1 MLKMRLSRHGRT
13 KRPHYRIVVAEHT
26 APRDGAFIENVGTY
40 NPLTNPATVQVKAD
54 RIQHWLSKGVRPTET
69 VHHLL
74 AKQGLIAPLQAKLLS
89 KKVLAKRQAAAEAKA
104 KAAAE
109 AGSES

>member
-13 KRPHYRIVVAEHT
+13 KRPNYRIVVAEHT
-26 APRDGAFIENVGTY
+26 APRDGLFLENVGTY
-40 NPLTNPATVQVKAD
+40 NPLTNPATVQVKAE
-54 RIQHWLSKGVRPTET
+54 RVQHWLSHGARPTAT

-74 AKQGLIAPLQAKLLS
+74 AKQGLIAPLQAKPLS

-104 KAAAE
+104 AAE
-109 AGSES
+109 TESAS